1 MDIVIE
7 KRTFEIDFSID
18 CGSSQ
23 IDCDVWIFSE
33 DGTMTPS
40 ERERF
45 LAQCA
50 DTGCSTEHIAETIK
64 NYQKTAVEEIANILR
79 EEAKAQNKPKS
90 IMEKETDEEYFFR
103 RDRARDLAGTE
114 EYLSKTRE
122 LKEHLYNRMNN

>member
-1 MDIVIE
+1 ME

-18 CGSSQ
+18 FGSSQ
-23 IDCDVWIFSE
+23 IDRDPWIFSE

-50 DTGCSTEHIAETIK
+50 DNGCSTEHIAETIK
-64 NYQKTAVEEIANILR
+64 KYQKTAVEEIANILR

-90 IMEKETDEEYFFR
+90 IVETETDEEYFFR
-103 RDRARDLAGTE
+103 RDRARDLADTE
-114 EYLSKTRE
+114 EYLSRTRE
-122 LKEHLYNRMNN
+122 LKEHLHNRMNN